1 MKKKEIEKLIHQA
14 IEALSSEIEAV
25 RKKPSSDVLFNG
37 KKTANGS
44 GESGTDYK
52 FETHQASIKYAEE
65 IKARSDGSE
74 WIVKPVMYDEGEVTL
89 RFPESAGK
97 EISQL
102 YVEWENDF
110 ILRRTVDQLLAL
122 QDAKPDILQRIESLF
137 DPKPHELPDTINIES
152 DNFRNRAQQQAIEKA
167 MSQRTLFVWGPPGT
181 GKTETLGF
189 IIANYLMKGK
199 SVLFASNT
207 NRAVD
212 VGFLSTLS
220 ALDQTGSEKLKKK
233 CTRFGEAAL
242 ESQELQNYLFE
253 AQIAEKI
260 EKKREAVSEWIDL
273 LRRERE
279 ITDSISKRLQDGKK
293 ASGNQEL
300 ELKLIHQK
308 IESSGGKETIEEQIE
323 EQSSLNEAMELK
335 SNKLIA
341 TTLAKVCTSDL
352 FQNLDFDAVVIDEGS
367 MASLSF
373 MIVLAARA
381 KKHIVTVGDPMQ
393 LPPIALTDDREASD
407 FLQRDIFTTVSGAG
421 TTEGLFRWHDQNLEI
436 TQFFDTQYRLA
447 VSLAEIISSVFY
459 EGRLRSDVSVD
470 RDKLRSSDST
480 AAFHLVDTSRYGA
493 FITQNRNER
502 GFKPANIIHQQVIER
517 LLGNMI
523 AKGISPKEIGVIVPF
538 RSPVYDIRNRI
549 NESGFRDVEVGTIH
563 TFQGREKPY
572 IIFDT
577 VISGEKQ
584 YNGYRHYSVRL
595 FDEEKNGLSVP
606 RLLNVAFSRSK
617 KELVVIADMEH
628 VKKVYG
634 KKFLYRLLSR
644 FEK

>member
-1 MKKKEIEKLIHQA
+1 MKKREIEKLIHQA

-37 KKTANGS
+37 VRSGS
-44 GESGTDYK
+44 KSGDSGTDYK
-52 FETHQASIKYAEE
+52 FETHQSSIKYAED
-65 IKARSDGSE
+65 IKARSDGQE
-74 WIVKPVMYDEGEVTL
+74 WVVKPVMYDEGEVTL
-89 RFPESAGK
+89 RFPEPAGK

-110 ILRRTVDQLLAL
+110 ILRRTADQLSAL
-122 QDAKPDILQRIESLF
+122 LDAKPDHLQRIESLF
-137 DPKPHELPDTINIES
+137 DPAPLKMPES
-152 DNFRNRAQQQAIEKA
+152 VHIATDNFRNPAQQQAIRKA
-167 MSQRTLFVWGPPGT
+167 MAQRTLFVWGPPGT

-189 IIANYLMKGK
+189 IIANYLMNGK

-212 VGFLSTLS
+212 VGLLSTLS
-220 ALDQTGSEKLKKK
+220 ALQQTKADELKST

-242 ESQELQNYLFE
+242 ENQELQKYLFE
-253 AQIAEKI
+253 AQITEKI
-260 EKKREAVSEWIDL
+260 NKKRESVSEWIDL
-273 LRRERE
+273 LRRER
-279 ITDSISKRLQDGKK
+279 DLDDGISKKVKDGKK
-293 ASGNQEL
+293 ASSNQEL
-300 ELKLIHQK
+300 ELKLIQQK
-308 IESSGGKETIEEQIE
+308 IESAGGKDVIEKIIE
-323 EQSSLNEAMELK
+323 EQSSVNEAMELK
-335 SNKLIA
+335 KHKLIA
-341 TTLAKVCTSDL
+341 TTLAKVCTSEL
-352 FQNLDFDAVVIDEGS
+352 FHNLEFDAVVIDEGS
-367 MASLSF
+367 MASLSY

-381 KKHIVTVGDPMQ
+381 GKHIVVVGDPMQ
-393 LPPIALTDDREASD
+393 LPPIALTDDKEASD
-407 FLQRDIFTTVSGAG
+407 FLQMDIFTTVSGAA
-421 TTEGLFRWHDQNLEI
+421 TTEGLFNWHDQNPEI

-459 EGRLRSDVSVD
+459 EGRLRSGVSVSHN
-470 RDKLRSSDST
+470 KLKSNDSAT
-480 AAFHLVDTSRYGA
+480 AFHLVDTSRYGA

-502 GFKPANIIHQQVIER
+502 GFKPVNSIHRQVIER
-517 LLGNMI
+517 LLNNMV
-523 AKGISPKEIGVIVPF
+523 AKGIPPKEIGIIVPF

-577 VISGEKQ
+577 IVSGEKQ
-584 YNGYRHYSVRL
+584 YNGFRHYSVRL

-634 KKFLYRLLSR
+634 KKFLYRLLSK
-644 FEK
+644 FQN